1 MLSKQSGVQK
11 YSANVVKIMDYQ
23 KKRNEILI
31 RRGVQKAL
39 AERFGVGRKAV
50 REALGGITRSEIADK
65 IRAVALA
72 EFGGAEVK

>member
-11 YSANVVKIMDYQ
+11 YFANVVKIMDYQ

-31 RRGVQKAL
+31 RRGVQRAL

-50 REALGGITRSEIADK
+50 REALGGITRTELSDK

-72 EFGGAEVK
+72 EFGGAELK